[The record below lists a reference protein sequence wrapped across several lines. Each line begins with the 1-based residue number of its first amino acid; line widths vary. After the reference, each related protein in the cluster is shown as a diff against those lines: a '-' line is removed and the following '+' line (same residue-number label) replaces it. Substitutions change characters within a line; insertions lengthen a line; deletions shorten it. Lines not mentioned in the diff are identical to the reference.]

1 MKKTIFL
8 FFAAILC
15 AVGMNAYGAT
25 QRYIYVG
32 LSNNY
37 HQWKNES
44 QWGINHW
51 GGTGGGVVP
60 GSKITDLQTTITHSG
75 CTFHMYR
82 MYVYDDNKNFEFKGN
97 DGWWDCK
104 KENISI
110 SGTTKNAILFRD
122 NDGGDGGNPT
132 FYQTDYKETS
142 TVSLSASAAS
152 VSVGEEVTLTPTLT
166 SNAEFNEIKS
176 ITYSVGTGATVSTD
190 GKFVATAAGTYT
202 VTATITYNPKHFTGI
217 TTEVNNLTC
226 EIVVSEVV
234 VPHPVTDVTVN
245 PTSVTIK
252 QGATATLTATVAPS
266 NADDPSVTWS
276 SDNQSVATVDNGIV
290 TAVAP
295 GTANITV
302 TTVDGGFTATCAV
315 KVKPLQY
322 TFYAI
327 NSAEWPTVAAHY
339 WEGADGGSAWP
350 GANMVKESETI
361 NGFDIYSITI
371 SSDFVNIM
379 FTNQIDG
386 DNNKKTA
393 DLTTEGNNG
402 KYYDI
407 KDAKWYASLSEV
419 PVSYDYY
426 ITGSLVGGWDPKQKG
441 IEKDGELYKATFTD
455 LAAGEYEFKITKGD
469 WAQQWNYSNLDKAY
483 EEVSEGVDNESKPN
497 GNIKIVTTA
506 VKTITVIFDATAN
519 KISLEGLTPYVAPL
533 TYTVTVPAGTE
544 KCFIAGAMN
553 GWNFQEMTATAN
565 ANEFTIEIAGARET
579 DGYKYAC
586 QASWDYVEK
595 KEDGNDLDANR
606 TWTANDVVAK
616 WGVPPTYTIVGAT
629 AITGANWDPANA
641 ENLMTKDGEVYTLT
655 KNGLQLEAGDYEY
668 KVAKN
673 GAWGDGQ
680 YPAEGN
686 QKVNIAENGVYT
698 IVYTYTVGTSLTAV
712 PTKTG
717 EYTPVQTVYTVAGD
731 AALCGTNWQ
740 ADDATNDM
748 TANGDGTY
756 TWTKTGVTLTG
767 NVGFKVVKNH
777 DFGNGE
783 YPAENWNINLA
794 NYEGAAVYTVT
805 ITFTESS
812 KEIAVTLT
820 KTGDATPPVITYV
833 LMGVDADWTTGI
845 ELTRNEANTD
855 YEEYMLTC
863 QVISI
868 SDAVKVVKLENGVST
883 EYYGTAN
890 YDENFDNF
898 VENDA
903 NGNIVLYD
911 GTYDF
916 YFKPGDGT
924 IWIANATNCPEE
936 VELVATDLL
945 IEESTLIGSAGMVN
959 PFTFMLTLVDFDG
972 SYKEYT
978 LSDESIVRY
987 GSMGRFSSPVTGS
1000 MTKSYD
1006 EDMETDI
1013 FTGVVYAT
1021 MDEVNYKINLTMYN
1035 YVVSEEI
1042 HGEATVTMDGGDL
1055 TMIVDWEGTPVTI
1068 VLPEF
1073 DAIGVKEYGE
1083 ITIEIGSDEDA
1094 YYAFGEPSVTV
1105 KDGEVFVEGEF
1116 YSYFTETT
1124 YNVFVWGL
1132 APTTDPVE
1140 PTPDYTRT
1148 VTSGNYGTICLPF
1161 GGEIKGAVLYECVGS
1176 ETGKV
1181 YLGSVTELEA
1191 GVPYIFQATATEL
1204 AVYSDGTTAATP
1216 GDHNGLHGTFTDNT
1230 EVAVGN
1236 YILKDNA
1243 ICEVAATCWVNAYCA
1258 YIVWGELPT
1267 GVPTQMPG
1275 RRYIG
1280 MGVHGENG
1288 TTGLDNIMTT
1298 DAPVKAIENGQLI
1311 IIRGGEKFNA
1321 QGVRL

>member
-483 EEVSEGVDNESKPN
+483 EEVSEGKDGEGNPN